1 MRTGDQETMRPGDQ
15 QARTQVLQYH
25 HKAGQQKQE
34 VLKNLLVDAE
44 AGPEG

>member
-1 MRTGDQETMRPGDQ
+1 MKPGDQET
-15 QARTQVLQYH
+15 RTKVLQYL

-44 AGPEG
+44 AEPEV